1 MTSIEDVKNKAIA
14 LMKEGIKNDGNI
26 NGQDKI
32 TYNQTLSQL
41 EQVKI
46 DYKQLVE
53 YSTNHVNEYFK
64 LRTGEEQTE
73 IAEYYLQ
80 LEQYI
85 SILPTK
91 YNDCLKE
98 FERYALKLIAI
109 LNDTMAN
116 EEIELQK
123 VKIKELKRMIKSK
136 SEYDEE
142 KFNAKVLTKM
152 QNAKHERTTFKDILL
167 NEDVKKSLISL
178 TDYILS
184 SYAQLK
190 SIYFIMQ
197 YFTDKYKLDDSLEK
211 RILRVTEHTT
221 YKLLMNNIEELKN
234 YIYSVD
240 KQTLFDSTLYGLMVY
255 SITITNFTLNQKS
268 LEMINDIIEKDE
280 KEYKL
285 NKNIAKYKVHE
296 KAPVSYDELLWVF
309 NLLDRL
315 GGA

>member
-98 FERYALKLIAI
+98 FERYAKI
-109 LNDTMAN
+109 NRY
-116 EEIELQK
+116 IE
-123 VKIKELKRMIKSK
+123 
-136 SEYDEE
+136 
-142 KFNAKVLTKM
+142 
-152 QNAKHERTTFKDILL
+152 
-167 NEDVKKSLISL
+167 
-178 TDYILS
+178 
-184 SYAQLK
+184 
-190 SIYFIMQ
+190 
-197 YFTDKYKLDDSLEK
+197 
-211 RILRVTEHTT
+211 
-221 YKLLMNNIEELKN
+221 
-234 YIYSVD
+234 
-240 KQTLFDSTLYGLMVY
+240 
-255 SITITNFTLNQKS
+255 
-268 LEMINDIIEKDE
+268 
-280 KEYKL
+280 
-285 NKNIAKYKVHE
+285 
-296 KAPVSYDELLWVF
+296 
-309 NLLDRL
+309 
-315 GGA
+315 